1 MDINSIKSQLY
12 STFDTEFSQLQKL
25 CCYMHI
31 YVDKSVILDDLSY
44 PETIDIQTCYGLYTS
59 SISKEEY
66 VKMLESGLTS
76 SHLIFKFK
84 TKLNE
89 YVNRV
94 GVDDNLR
101 ISSISGTYAGF
112 TDESDMT
119 LTGIYITRNHEDY
132 ENGTFV
138 DKNFNIIPSIS
149 GRVIMVKKDPI
160 DAFITWYLKKTEG

>member
-1 MDINSIKSQLY
+1 MDINSIKAQLY
-12 STFDTEFSQLQKL
+12 NTFDTEFSQLQRL

-31 YVDKSVILDDLSY
+31 YSDKSIILDDLSY
-44 PETIDIQTCYGLYTS
+44 PEIVDIQTCYGLLTN

-66 VKMLESGLTS
+66 VKMIESGLTS

-89 YVNRV
+89 YVDRV
-94 GVDDNLR
+94 GVDENLR
-101 ISSISGTYAGF
+101 ISSISGVHVGF

-119 LTGIYITRNHEDY
+119 SNGIYIARNHEDY

-138 DKNFNIIPSIS
+138 DKNFNIIPSVS
-149 GRVIMVKKDPI
+149 GRIIMVKKDPI